1 MRELLDET
9 ADPLRELSNALD
21 LGVVI
26 VDGQLVIHHW
36 NRWLEAAS
44 ACPAEEVLGR
54 SLLDVFPEIRGS
66 RREAALRRAV
76 AGESLVLAHHFH
88 EYLLPLPARGF
99 ADYARMQQSARLL
112 PLMRGGRS
120 SGAIVLLQDVTERV
134 AREEQLRAAMDRAQA
149 ASEAKSAFIAATS
162 HELRTPLSAIVGYTE
177 LLAAGISGPVTPE
190 QTRFLDRIKM
200 ATQHLVSLIEEIL
213 TFSRIEAGKED
224 LLLEPCDLAVLA
236 GEAVSL
242 LEPQARRKGL
252 ALAFR
257 APAEL
262 PLVSDARKLRQV
274 LLNLLGNAVKFTDAG
289 SVSLVVSTEGQT
301 ACVRV
306 SDTGPGISPDQ
317 LERIFEA
324 FTQADQSMTRRKG
337 GTGLGL
343 AVSRSLAQL
352 LGGELS
358 VDSTLGQGSVFTLRL
373 ALQPP
378 AAALA
383 EEPEQA
389 TG

>member
-1 MRELLDET
+1 MRELLDES

-26 VDGQLVIHHW
+26 VDGHLVIHHW

-44 ACPAEEVLGR
+44 ARLAEQVLGS
-54 SLLDVFPEIRGS
+54 SLLDVFPEIRGT
-66 RREAALRRAV
+66 RREAALRRAA
-76 AGESLVLAHHFH
+76 AGESIVLAHHFH
-88 EYLLPLPARGF
+88 EYLLPLPAKGF

-112 PLMRGGRS
+112 PLMRGGQS
-120 SGAIVLLQDVTERV
+120 SGAIILLQDVTERV
-134 AREEQLRAAMDRAQA
+134 AREEQLRAAMARAEA
-149 ASEAKSAFIAATS
+149 ASDAKSAFIAATS
-162 HELRTPLSAIVGYTE
+162 HELRTPLSAIIGYTE
-177 LLAAGISGPVTPE
+177 LIMAGISGQVTPE
-190 QTRFLDRIKM
+190 QTQFLDRIKM
-200 ATQHLVSLIEEIL
+200 ATRHLVSLIEEIL

-224 LLLEPCDLAVLA
+224 LLLEPCDLAELA
-236 GEAVSL
+236 EEAVSL

-252 ALAFR
+252 TLAFQT
-257 APAEL
+257 PPQL

-289 SVSLVVSTEGQT
+289 SVSLELSREGEN
-301 ACVRV
+301 AWVRV

-317 LERIFEA
+317 LDRIFEA

-343 AVSRSLAQL
+343 AVSRKLVEL
-352 LGGELS
+352 LGGDLTVE
-358 VDSTLGQGSVFTLRL
+358 STLGQGSVFIVRL
-373 ALQPP
+373 PLQVPD
-378 AAALA
+378 AATGK
-383 EEPEQA
+383 EPEQA